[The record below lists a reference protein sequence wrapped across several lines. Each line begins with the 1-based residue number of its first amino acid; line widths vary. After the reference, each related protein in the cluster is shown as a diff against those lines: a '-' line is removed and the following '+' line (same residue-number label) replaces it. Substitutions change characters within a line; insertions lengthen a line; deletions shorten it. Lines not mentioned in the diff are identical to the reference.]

1 LTEKIKTILRECPCF
16 VIFLSRYDKWLY
28 YVLTIDWNLCRVK
41 LSCPKIRRDIEKGKK
56 MKKIILILSFLVFA
70 SPAWAIIYKWT
81 DQRGTINFTD
91 TYDNVPP
98 AYRNSAQKIDIPQK
112 QTLIPEGD
120 FAIKL
125 AEALKLGKAENEAE
139 AESILASA
147 GITPKNGWIAD
158 YPVTPDIIGQLQ
170 NSVEV
175 AADSGKLSMNK
186 GEALKALE
194 NLTAPEG
201 LPVTA
206 DTESQVAEAE
216 PPPNEGEYANLN
228 IINNYYFDQGS
239 PVVTYY
245 PYNAGGRAY
254 VRSFTSSMG
263 ERSSG
268 GFHAGGGSVGR
279 GFLGRGSRG
288 RR

>member
-1 LTEKIKTILRECPCF
+1 
-16 VIFLSRYDKWLY
+16 
-28 YVLTIDWNLCRVK
+28 
-41 LSCPKIRRDIEKGKK
+41 
-56 MKKIILILSFLVFA
+56 MKKIILILSFLVLA

-91 TYDNVPP
+91 TYDNVPS
-98 AYRNSAQKIDIPQK
+98 AYRNTVQEVNIPQR

-139 AESILASA
+139 AESILASV

-170 NSVEV
+170 RSIEV
-175 AADSGKLSMNK
+175 TADSGKLSMDK

-194 NLTAPEG
+194 NLTVPEA

-206 DTESQVAEAE
+206 DTESQVAEAG
-216 PPPNEGEYANLN
+216 PPPSEGEYANLN
-228 IINNYYFDQGS
+228 IINNDYFDQGP

-245 PYNAGGRAY
+245 PHNAGGRAY
-254 VRSFTSSMG
+254 VRSFTPSSMG
-263 ERSSG
+263 ESLSG
-268 GFHAGGGSVGR
+268 GFHAGGGSVSR
-279 GFLGRGSRG
+279 GFGGKGSRG
-288 RR
+288 FSGGGGRGRR